1 MKKIISK
8 TLERFPDANFLRSE
22 AARDKIASEIL
33 KSLAVAILSG
43 KIDNNARRSPTGDEA
58 AHPAGA
64 PPSSTGRNFIKFDS
78 AGI

>member
-8 TLERFPDANFLRSE
+8 TLERFPDANLRSE